1 MIGRP
6 LRFQAIAARMSLPAP
21 PQGDATRM
29 PHLAD
34 MLAQDVRL
42 WPVSGDLPDGGTE
55 METSAAPLDLA
66 VEDASEMRWEELVS
80 EMTGEGKEFVN
91 QCNSC
96 PTTYICTFCATDVFT
111 SFTDPDGM
119 LKESGS

>member
-1 MIGRP
+1 VTAQITEDPGRAGATGGP
-6 LRFQAIAARMSLPAP
+6 SHA
-21 PQGDATRM
+21 DATLM
-29 PHLAD
+29 PRPAD
-34 MLAQDVRL
+34 MLARYIQLMVDITQV
-42 WPVSGDLPDGGTE
+42 PDGGTE

-111 SFTDPDGM
+111 SFSST
-119 LKESGS
+119 EGSVQQPGS

>member
-1 MIGRP
+1 
-6 LRFQAIAARMSLPAP
+6 
-21 PQGDATRM
+21 
-29 PHLAD
+29 
-34 MLAQDVRL
+34 
-42 WPVSGDLPDGGTE
+42 

-91 QCNSC
+91 PCNSC

-111 SFTDPDGM
+111 TLSHTDGVVED
-119 LKESGS
+119 SGS